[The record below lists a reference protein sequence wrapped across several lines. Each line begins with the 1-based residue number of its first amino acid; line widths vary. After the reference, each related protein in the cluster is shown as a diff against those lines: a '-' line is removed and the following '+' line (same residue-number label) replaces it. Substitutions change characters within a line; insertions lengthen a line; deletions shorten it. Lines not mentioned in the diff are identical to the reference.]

1 MSLKLSKIGINNMAV
16 EEPEDVDM
24 EDTQELE
31 EHKRCNFDQDDKNDQ
46 LENSQL
52 MNVKDKKAHRRKA
65 VLKELEV

>member
-1 MSLKLSKIGINNMAV
+1 MSLKLSKIGINNIAV

-31 EHKRCNFDQDDKNDQ
+31 EHKKCNFDKNNKND
-46 LENSQL
+46 LNENSQV
-52 MNVKDKKAHRRKA
+52 MDVKDMKAHRRKA

>member
-1 MSLKLSKIGINNMAV
+1 MAV

-31 EHKRCNFDQDDKNDQ
+31 EHKRCNFDQDDKNDH
-46 LENSQL
+46 LENPQL
-52 MNVKDKKAHRRKA
+52 MDVKDKKAHRRKA